1 VRFLARRGI
10 FYLVT
15 AWAAV
20 TINFLIPR
28 LMPGNPV
35 EAQLAHHQGQ
45 MTPQATKA
53 LEVAFGIN
61 LHESFLSQYFQY
73 FGNVIHGNFGLS
85 FTYFPTPVSTVI
97 AHSLPWTVILV
108 GLSVIIA
115 WGIGTVIGIIAGWR
129 RGGWWDATLP
139 VGAFFSGIPTFWI
152 GLIAVTVFGVSLGWF
167 PVSGG
172 YSTDVVPSWT
182 WAFIGSALQHAVLP
196 ALTIIS
202 GSIAGNLLGMRN
214 MMVSTI
220 TEDFVLVGEAKGLPA
235 RRIMFRYAAR
245 NAILPSVVGFALSL
259 GFVVSGALLVE
270 QVYSYPGIGYVLFQ
284 AVGAEDYPL
293 MQAIFLIITLT
304 VLLANVAA
312 DVVFVLVDPRTRQ
325 GALT

>member
-1 VRFLARRGI
+1 MRFLARRGI
-10 FYLVT
+10 FYVIT

-35 EAQLAHHQGQ
+35 EAQMAHHLGQ

-61 LHESFLSQYFQY
+61 LHESFLSEYFQY
-73 FGNVIHGNFGLS
+73 FSNVFHGNFGLS

-115 WGIGTVIGIIAGWR
+115 WVIGTIIGIIAGWR
-129 RGGWWDATLP
+129 RGGWWDTTLP

-152 GLIAVTVFGVSLGWF
+152 GLIAVTVFGVTLGWL

-182 WAFIGSALQHAVLP
+182 WAFIASALQHSVLP

-220 TEDFVLVGEAKGLPA
+220 TEDFVLVGEAKGLPD
-235 RRIMFRYAAR
+235 RRVMFRYAAR

-304 VLLANVAA
+304 VLVANVAA
-312 DVVFVLVDPRTRQ
+312 DIVFVLVDPRTRQ

>member
-10 FYLVT
+10 FYLIT
-15 AWAAV
+15 AWAAI

-35 EAQLAHHQGQ
+35 EAQLAAHQGQ

-53 LEVAFGIN
+53 LEVAFGVN
-61 LHESFLSQYFQY
+61 LHQSFLGEYGQYFN
-73 FGNVIHGNFGLS
+73 NVIHGNFGLS

-97 AHSLPWTVILV
+97 ARSLPWTVILV

-115 WGIGTVIGIIAGWR
+115 WVLGTLIGIIAGWR
-129 RGGWWDATLP
+129 RGSWWDATLP
-139 VGAFFSGIPTFWI
+139 AGAFFSGIPTFWI
-152 GLIAVTVFGVSLGWF
+152 GLIAVTVFGVTLGWL

-172 YSTDVVPSWT
+172 YSANVVPSWT
-182 WAFIGSALQHAVLP
+182 SAFIGSALKHAILP
-196 ALTIIS
+196 ALTIIF
-202 GSIAGNLLGMRN
+202 GSVAGNLLGMRN

-220 TEDFVLVGEAKGLPA
+220 TEDFVLVGEAKGLPP

-304 VLLANVAA
+304 VLAANIAA

-325 GALT
+325 GAAT